1 MGYLSWENAL
11 CDSASLRRCVG
22 GSEGVEAVKAVKAVA
37 QSIAGQIAH
46 AYRC

>member
-22 GSEGVEAVKAVKAVA
+22 GSEGVEAVKAVA